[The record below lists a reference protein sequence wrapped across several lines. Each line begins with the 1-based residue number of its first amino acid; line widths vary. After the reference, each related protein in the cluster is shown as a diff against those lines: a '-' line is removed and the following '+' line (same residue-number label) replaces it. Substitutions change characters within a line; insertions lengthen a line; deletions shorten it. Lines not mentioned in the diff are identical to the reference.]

1 EEQQYTVVL
10 DTDSFGVIAT
20 FENWLLLLTG
30 SSGMWLGNDEFV
42 AFSDVDVQHLAIIQ
56 VDASTSH
63 CRQRLIPHPLTDG
76 YIGGSNGRFVQS
88 SEWLRGTD
96 TTQVY
101 TSNLDG
107 SDRQLFITLRLKA
120 DVNKVEIPSTDLGI
134 TSGVRS

>member
-20 FENWLLLLTG
+20 FEDRLLLTSPHG
-30 SSGMWLGNDEFV
+30 VWLGNDEFITY
-42 AFSDVDVQHLAIIQ
+42 SEVDVYLAIIQ
-56 VDASTSH
+56 VDVSTGH
-63 CRQRLIPHPLTDG
+63 CRERLIPDPLTDG
-76 YIGGSNGRFVQS
+76 YIGGSNGRLVES

-120 DVNKVEIPSTDLGI
+120 DVNRVDIPRGRVLGTDSHAR
-134 TSGVRS
+134 T